1 MPNNQSR
8 IQAIQTIT
16 SRELQPVTTPPKLEE
31 IWAEDVFTLSK
42 MKTMLPK
49 SVYKSLKA
57 TIEEGGKLDVG
68 VADVVATVMKEW
80 AMSKGALYYAH
91 VFYPM
96 TNASAE
102 KHDGF
107 IIPSSDGTVVSEF
120 SGKLLVQGEPDG
132 SSFPNGGIRS
142 TNAARGYTAWD
153 VTSPAFVTRT
163 NNGATL
169 CIPTVFVSWTGEA
182 LDKKSPLLRSN
193 AAMNKAAQRVLKALG
208 HTDVSQV
215 NSSCGAEQEYF
226 LVDAAL
232 ASLRPDLLLTGRT
245 LFGKKPAK
253 GQQFDDHY
261 FGAIPERVQMFMQD
275 VEYALYRLGIPAKTR
290 HNEVAPGQFE
300 IAPYFESA
308 NVAADHQHLLMTTF
322 RNTAK
327 RHGFVVLFHEKP
339 FAGVN
344 GSGKHVNWS
353 VGNTTQGNLLD
364 PGDTPHDNAQFLVF
378 CGAVIRGVHKFGP
391 LLRAVVASASNDHR
405 LGANEAPP
413 AIMSV
418 YLGDQLEG
426 VFNQLKQGV
435 PTDSKARG
443 IMNLGVD
450 SLPTFAKDAGDRN
463 RTSPFAFTGNR
474 FEFRAVGASAS
485 VAGPLVAMNTILA
498 DSLHFIADKLEAS
511 VAAGVPLNKAIAL
524 LLKTIMEEHGS
535 VVFGGNGYSKEWHE
549 EAERRGIANLA
560 TSAEALPV
568 LKKKEVE
575 ALFSKWGVLTPA
587 ELQSR
592 FDVYSEQYIHTIA
605 VEARLV
611 ISMTKTLI
619 YPAAMEYLSALTGTL
634 SQLKELGV
642 EADKGTLKKVAELSD
657 KLLATVGKLAAAT
670 EQEHFDST
678 EAHLNHSAHV
688 VRPLMDEARVYADG
702 LEAEM
707 ADKYWPLPTYQEM
720 LFLK

>member
-1 MPNNQSR
+1 
-8 IQAIQTIT
+8 
-16 SRELQPVTTPPKLEE
+16 
-31 IWAEDVFTLSK
+31 
-42 MKTMLPK
+42 
-49 SVYKSLKA
+49 
-57 TIEEGGKLDVG
+57 
-68 VADVVATVMKEW
+68 
-80 AMSKGALYYAH
+80 
-91 VFYPM
+91 
-96 TNASAE
+96 
-102 KHDGF
+102 
-107 IIPSSDGTVVSEF
+107 
-120 SGKLLVQGEPDG
+120 
-132 SSFPNGGIRS
+132 
-142 TNAARGYTAWD
+142 
-153 VTSPAFVTRT
+153 
-163 NNGATL
+163 
-169 CIPTVFVSWTGEA
+169 
-182 LDKKSPLLRSN
+182 
-193 AAMNKAAQRVLKALG
+193 VLKALG
-208 HTDVSQV
+208 HTNVATV

-226 LVDAAL
+226 LVDSAL
-232 ASLRPDLLLTGRT
+232 ANLRPDLLLTGRT

-275 VEYALYRLGIPAKTR
+275 VEYALYKLGIPAKTR

-300 IAPYFESA
+300 IAPYFEAA
-308 NVAADHQHLLMTTF
+308 NVAADHQHLLMTIF

-327 RHGFVVLFHEKP
+327 RHGFTVLFHEKP

-353 VGNTTQGNLLD
+353 VGNATQGNLLD

-378 CGAVIRGVHKFGP
+378 CGAVIRGVHKYGP

-435 PTDSKARG
+435 PTDSKAKSV
-443 IMNLGVD
+443 MNLGVD

-498 DSLHFIADKLEAS
+498 DSLHFVADKLEAA
-511 VAAGVPLNKAIAL
+511 VAAGTPLNKAIAS
-524 LLKTIMEEHGS
+524 LLKAIMDEHGA
-535 VVFGGNGYSKEWHE
+535 VVFGGNGYSKEWHA
-549 EAERRGIANLA
+549 EAERRGIPNLA

-575 ALFSKWGVLTPA
+575 ALFSKLGVLTPV

-592 FDVYSEQYIHTIA
+592 FDVYSEQFIHSIA

-611 ISMTKTLI
+611 ISMAKTLI
-619 YPAAMEYLSALTGTL
+619 YPAAMDYLSALTGTL
-634 SQLKELGV
+634 SQLKELSV
-642 EADKGTLKKVAELSD
+642 EADKTILKKVAELSD
-657 KLLATVGKLAAAT
+657 KLLATVAKLTAAT
-670 EQEHFDST
+670 EAEHFDST

-688 VRPLMDEARVYADG
+688 VRPLMDEARTYADA

-707 ADKYWPLPTYQEM
+707 GDKYWPLPTYQEL
-720 LFLK
+720 LFIK